1 MPDQTHPAEA
11 DPHAGATPEPA
22 RKDPMSEANYA
33 KLQSDY
39 DKLRQKYRTLKS
51 NHDTLAE
58 AFEELD
64 GKYAEAADLLSLKEE
79 EIQAVIAEKVGE
91 VEAER
96 DRYKEMA
103 ESSPDQWKAKYEE
116 LQDTLRVR
124 KHQDQFNAAAEKA
137 GVMKEALADAWGLS
151 GYKAEG
157 DEPDDALISQ
167 SVEGLLKSRPWLKQ
181 AGNAADAAKANP
193 DGSSAAPDGATP
205 APSPASKGKGPGME
219 RGASPGGSQAAHLRV
234 TRTQASD
241 PAWMAANREAIQ
253 QASQAGT
260 FSIVEG

>member
-39 DKLRQKYRTLKS
+39 EKLRQRYRTLKADHEKLTADH
-51 NHDTLAE
+51 NALAGQHEE
-58 AFEELD
+58 ALE
-64 GKYAEAADLLSLKEE
+64 LLSSTED
-79 EIQAVIAEKVGE
+79 EIAAVIAEKVGE

-96 DRYKEMA
+96 DKFKQMA

-124 KHQDQFNAAAEKA
+124 SHQDTFNETAKAA
-137 GVMKEALADAWGLS
+137 GVLPDALADAWALS
-151 GYKAEG
+151 GYTPEG
-157 DEPDDALISQ
+157 DQPDAALIKT

-234 TRTQASD
+234 TRAQASD
-241 PAWMAANREAIQ
+241 PAWMAANREAIA